1 MEQELIETK
10 EQAEESNR
18 LKSVFLANMSH
29 EIRTPLNAIVGFS
42 RLLATVD
49 NESEKEEYIQIIEN
63 NNDLLLQLISDILD
77 LSKIETGT
85 MEFVEAPVDVNEMLE
100 EITHAMTLRAEPKGV
115 EVRFKDCLPECCILS
130 DRNRLHQVMTNLMTN
145 ALKFT
150 DSGTITIGYTL
161 QPGNMLR
168 FYVSDTGCGIP
179 KDKQKDIFTRF
190 IKLNRFVQGTGLGL
204 PICQTI
210 VERMGGE
217 ISVESEVG
225 NGATFWFTVP
235 NRQEEKKIR
244 KSILEHERV
253 HIHKKDITIL
263 IAEDNPSNFKFMNAI
278 LKKEYNILHAWD
290 GQEAVEL
297 YKEHKPNLI
306 LMDINMPILDGYGAK
321 GSIRNFSPDVPI
333 IAVTAYAFAS
343 DEQEIL
349 KSGFDGYIAKPIN
362 PDLLYKKIE
371 EMLAVRLQIS

>member
-1 MEQELIETK
+1 
-10 EQAEESNR
+10 
-18 LKSVFLANMSH
+18 
-29 EIRTPLNAIVGFS
+29 
-42 RLLATVD
+42 
-49 NESEKEEYIQIIEN
+49 
-63 NNDLLLQLISDILD
+63 
-77 LSKIETGT
+77 
-85 MEFVEAPVDVNEMLE
+85 
-100 EITHAMTLRAEPKGV
+100 
-115 EVRFKDCLPECCILS
+115 
-130 DRNRLHQVMTNLMTN
+130 
-145 ALKFT
+145 
-150 DSGTITIGYTL
+150 
-161 QPGNMLR
+161 
-168 FYVSDTGCGIP
+168 
-179 KDKQKDIFTRF
+179 
-190 IKLNRFVQGTGLGL
+190 
-204 PICQTI
+204 
-210 VERMGGE
+210 MGGE